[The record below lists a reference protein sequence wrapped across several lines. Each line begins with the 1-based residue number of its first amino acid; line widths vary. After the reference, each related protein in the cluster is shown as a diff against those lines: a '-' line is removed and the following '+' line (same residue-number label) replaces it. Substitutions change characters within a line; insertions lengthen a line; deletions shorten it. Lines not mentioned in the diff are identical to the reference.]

1 MRFERRG
8 ATGSRDKRR
17 ETMWGEPEA
26 QGEGKGA
33 KGRRCGGAGPEKP
46 SAPF

>member
-17 ETMWGEPEA
+17 ETMWGESEA
-26 QGEGKGA
+26 QGRGRERRGGDA
-33 KGRRCGGAGPEKP
+33 AEQGRRNP
-46 SAPF
+46 APF